1 VWETAIFIVYDA
13 INIKSRDNHFL
24 SIMVDTHV
32 IHHSN
37 HREREV
43 LEALRHLGGSC
54 RIQALAKH
62 LNVSEETI
70 RRSVKT
76 LSVSGVVRKVHGGV
90 HLNESHIEPSFI
102 QRFVKNE
109 PAKNSI
115 AEKMA
120 DIIKS
125 GDTLFLDIGS
135 TTAHIAKSLTKHSD
149 LFIVTN
155 SITVAQT
162 LATIKNNR
170 VFLAGGEL
178 RAHDAGAFGQEALDF
193 VSQFNVQYA
202 VLSVAAINAE
212 CGFMVQDIR
221 EAAFSRAIAARS
233 RITIVAADSAKFGKS
248 APIVL
253 DAPSTFDVLVTE
265 QKPPLKIRDMLQNN
279 DIDLVLSSS
288 A

>member
-1 VWETAIFIVYDA
+1 MYDRF
-13 INIKSRDNHFL
+13 NNEPRDRHL
-24 SIMVDTHV
+24 LLIMVNTHV
-32 IHHSN
+32 INHSN

-70 RRSVKT
+70 RRSVKS

-90 HLNESHIEPSFI
+90 HLNESHIEPSFT
-102 QRFVKNE
+102 QRLVKNE
-109 PAKNSI
+109 LAKNTI

-120 DIIKS
+120 DIVKS

-135 TTAHIAKSLTKHSD
+135 TTAHIAKSLTKHRD

-178 RAHDAGAFGQEALDF
+178 RAHDAAAFGSEALDF

-221 EAAFSRAIAARS
+221 EAAFSRAISARS

-253 DAPSTFDVLVTE
+253 DTPSAFDVLVTD
-265 QKPPLKIRDMLQNN
+265 QSPPPKIHNMLNKN
-279 DIDLVLSSS
+279 DIELVISH
-288 A
+288 

>member
-1 VWETAIFIVYDA
+1 
-13 INIKSRDNHFL
+13 
-24 SIMVDTHV
+24 MVDTHV

-43 LEALRHLGGSC
+43 LEAIRHLGGSC

-70 RRSVKT
+70 RRCVKS
-76 LSVSGVVRKVHGGV
+76 LSASGVVRKVHGGV
-90 HLNESHIEPSFI
+90 HLNESHIEPPFT
-102 QRFVKNE
+102 QRLVENE
-109 PAKNSI
+109 SAKRAI

-120 DIIKS
+120 DIVKS

-135 TTAHIAKSLTKHSD
+135 TTAHIAKSLTKHHD

-162 LATIKNNR
+162 LATKKNNR

-178 RAHDAGAFGQEALDF
+178 RAHDAGAFGPEALDF

-221 EAAFSRAIAARS
+221 EAAFSRAISARS
-233 RITIVAADSAKFGKS
+233 RITIVAADSDKFGKT

-253 DAPSTFDVLVTE
+253 DAPSAFEVLVTE
-265 QKPPLKIRDMLQNN
+265 QSPPQKIRDMLRKN
-279 DIDLVLSSS
+279 DIDLVLSS
-288 A
+288 

>member
-1 VWETAIFIVYDA
+1 
-13 INIKSRDNHFL
+13 
-24 SIMVDTHV
+24 MVDTHV

-54 RIQALAKH
+54 RIQVLAKH

-70 RRSVKT
+70 RRSVKS
-76 LSVSGVVRKVHGGV
+76 LSTSGVVRKVHGGV
-90 HLNESHIEPSFI
+90 HLNESHIEPPFT
-102 QRFVKNE
+102 QRLVENE
-109 PAKNSI
+109 PAKRAI

-120 DIIKS
+120 DIVKP

-135 TTAHIAKSLTKHSD
+135 TTAHIAKSLTKHHD

-162 LATIKNNR
+162 LATKKNNR
-170 VFLAGGEL
+170 IFLAGGEL
-178 RAHDAGAFGQEALDF
+178 RAHDAGAFGPEALDF

-221 EAAFSRAIAARS
+221 EAAFSRAISARS
-233 RITIVAADSAKFGKS
+233 RITIVAADSNKFGKS

-253 DAPSTFDVLVTE
+253 NAPAAFEVLVTE
-265 QKPPLKIRDMLQNN
+265 QKPPQKIREMLSYN
-279 DIDLVLSSS
+279 DIDLVLSN
-288 A
+288 

>member
-1 VWETAIFIVYDA
+1 MYDV
-13 INIKSRDNHFL
+13 INIEPRDNHFL
-24 SIMVDTHV
+24 LIMVNTHV
-32 IHHSN
+32 IHHGN

-43 LEALRHLGGSC
+43 FEALRHLGGSC

-70 RRSVKT
+70 RRSVKS
-76 LSVSGVVRKVHGGV
+76 LSLSGVVRKVHGGV
-90 HLNESHIEPSFI
+90 HLNESHIEPSFT
-102 QRFVKNE
+102 QRFGKNE
-109 PAKNSI
+109 PAKHSI

-120 DIIKS
+120 DVVKS

-135 TTAHIAKSLTKHSD
+135 TTAHIAKSLTKHRD

-155 SITVAQT
+155 SITVAKT

-178 RAHDAGAFGQEALDF
+178 RAHDAGAFGPEALDF

-221 EAAFSRAIAARS
+221 EAAFSRAISARS

-248 APIVL
+248 SPIVL
-253 DAPSTFDVLVTE
+253 GTPSTFDVLVTE
-265 QKPPLKIRDMLQNN
+265 QNPPKKILDMLHNN
-279 DIDLVLSSS
+279 DIDLVLSS
-288 A
+288 

>member
-1 VWETAIFIVYDA
+1 
-13 INIKSRDNHFL
+13 
-24 SIMVDTHV
+24 MVDTHV

-43 LEALRHLGGSC
+43 LEALRQLGGSC
-54 RIQALAKH
+54 RIQVLAKH

-70 RRSVKT
+70 RRGVKS
-76 LSVSGVVRKVHGGV
+76 LSASGVVRKVHGGV
-90 HLNESHIEPSFI
+90 HLNESHIEPPFT

-109 PAKNSI
+109 PAKRAI

-135 TTAHIAKSLTKHSD
+135 TTAHIAKSLTKHHD

-162 LATIKNNR
+162 LATQKNNR

-178 RAHDAGAFGQEALDF
+178 RAHDAGAFGPEALDF

-212 CGFMVQDIR
+212 RGFMVQDIR
-221 EAAFSRAIAARS
+221 EAAFSRAISARS
-233 RITIVAADSAKFGKS
+233 RITIIAADSDKFGKP

-253 DAPSTFDVLVTE
+253 DLPSAFGVLVTD
-265 QKPPLKIRDMLQNN
+265 QNPPQKIREMLRKN
-279 DIDLVLSSS
+279 DIDLMLSG
-288 A
+288 

>member
-1 VWETAIFIVYDA
+1 
-13 INIKSRDNHFL
+13 
-24 SIMVDTHV
+24 MVDTHV
-32 IHHSN
+32 IYHSN

-54 RIQALAKH
+54 RIQTLAKH

-70 RRSVKT
+70 RRSVKS
-76 LSVSGVVRKVHGGV
+76 LSKSGVVRKVHGGV
-90 HLNESHIEPSFI
+90 HLSESHIEPPFT
-102 QRFVKNE
+102 QRLVENE
-109 PAKNSI
+109 PAKQAI

-120 DIIKS
+120 DIIMS

-135 TTAHIAKSLTKHSD
+135 TTAHIAKSLTKHRD

-162 LATIKNNR
+162 LATTKNNR

-178 RAHDAGAFGQEALDF
+178 RAHDAGAFGPEALDF

-202 VLSVAAINAE
+202 ILSVAAINAE

-221 EAAFSRAIAARS
+221 EAAFSRAISARS
-233 RITIVAADSAKFGKS
+233 RITIVAADSGKFGKS

-253 DAPSTFDVLVTE
+253 DIPSAFEMLVTE
-265 QKPPLKIRDMLQNN
+265 QNPPQKIRDMLHKN
-279 DIDLVLSSS
+279 DIDLVLSS
-288 A
+288 